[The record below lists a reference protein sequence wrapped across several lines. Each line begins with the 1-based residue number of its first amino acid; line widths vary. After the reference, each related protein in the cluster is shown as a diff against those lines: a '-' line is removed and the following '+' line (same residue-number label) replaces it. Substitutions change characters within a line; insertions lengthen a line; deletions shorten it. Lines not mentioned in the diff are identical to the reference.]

1 MGGSFTDIEKDVDAA
16 STTACQCPPRSATR
30 LSLAQPEASL
40 VMVLEFFSDAVTV
53 VTRKQTTR
61 SLLAVHLFDDITVS
75 SRSTE
80 IRPILY
86 VATLLLVQ
94 ERC

>member
-40 VMVLEFFSDAVTV
+40 VMVLEFFFLREGENSMRAAEEGVTAGESV
-53 VTRKQTTR
+53 GLEGEVT
-61 SLLAVHLFDDITVS
+61 
-75 SRSTE
+75 
-80 IRPILY
+80 
-86 VATLLLVQ
+86 
-94 ERC
+94 